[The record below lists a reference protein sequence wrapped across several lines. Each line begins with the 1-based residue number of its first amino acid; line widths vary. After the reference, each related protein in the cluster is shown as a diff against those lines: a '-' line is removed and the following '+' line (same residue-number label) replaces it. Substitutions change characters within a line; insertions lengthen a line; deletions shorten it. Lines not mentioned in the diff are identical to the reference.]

1 MWDIPREENA
11 PFHVALLYKLHVA
24 HGILG
29 QMWVGIGQ
37 DIYRKVKS
45 PFMHWALAYQLQ
57 VGVCGWVPLTSD
69 GRFQLNVRNE
79 CTIFALDYPTTVQW
93 TQCTF

>member
-29 QMWVGIGQ
+29 QMWVGIG
-37 DIYRKVKS
+37 
-45 PFMHWALAYQLQ
+45 
-57 VGVCGWVPLTSD
+57 
-69 GRFQLNVRNE
+69 
-79 CTIFALDYPTTVQW
+79 
-93 TQCTF
+93 